1 MNLTYLII
9 SLAVFLISGGF
20 IWYGSSS
27 RKTDTNLLYGGFAV
41 MIAALVAAIYYAITP
56 EARTSVPGFLQVSGQ
71 SGNYSANS
79 NASSPTYTTVYDPN
93 AVGSDKIPDWML
105 TSPTM
110 TPAERTAAAS
120 SDQKTLINSWLN
132 RTVGA
137 AIPDNLKPTSD
148 TDIRSI
154 LVRRKNGTTAEIP
167 IMQFFRKLND
177 DAILAYD
184 RAKDYTDWR
193 LAGGQGQTT
202 FTDNVVRYGGGI
214 RLGLADNTAYKLTH
228 NGAGTAALQNA
239 PGQNGQV
246 WIVVG

>member
-20 IWYGSSS
+20 IWYGSS

-56 EARTSVPGFLQVSGQ
+56 EARTSVPPFLQATGV
-71 SGNYSANS
+71 SGNYSANN
-79 NASSPTYTTVYDPN
+79 NASSPAYTTAYDPN
-93 AVGSDKIPDWML
+93 AVGSDIMPDWML
-105 TSPTM
+105 TSSSM
-110 TPAERTAAAS
+110 TPAERTTAS
-120 SDQKTLINSWLN
+120 STNQKTLINLWLN
-132 RTVGA
+132 RIVGA
-137 AIPDNLKPTSD
+137 AVPVDLRPTSD

-167 IMQFFRKLND
+167 IMQFFKKLND

-193 LAGGQGQTT
+193 LAGGQGQST
-202 FTDNVVRYGGGI
+202 FTDNVVRYGGSAQLALTDGPSNK
-214 RLGLADNTAYKLTH
+214 LGHDGRGDAVLV
-228 NGAGTAALQNA
+228 GTTQYWTLQR
-239 PGQNGQV
+239 
-246 WIVVG
+246 